1 MQETVFCKTCSL
13 HDGNLVRLAEEIRK
27 WMPHASVYVQM
38 NPKRIV
44 VCRCATATVI
54 NEGDVFSFIQIVSPT
69 TGNKHHDIVNHSE
82 KRDSVYVSIENN
94 QFFIETYVAK
104 TVGDTENMK
113 FRLTCL
119 FDPDLSMDFDD
130 YASLSNKLNE
140 YLWDEVSTRLMKV

>member
-1 MQETVFCKTCSL
+1 MQETIFCKTCSL
-13 HDGNLVRLAEEIRK
+13 HEGNLVRLAEEVRK

-44 VCRCATATVI
+44 VCRGAVATVI
-54 NEGDVFSFIQIVSPT
+54 NEGDVFSLVQQFPFGATI
-69 TGNKHHDIVNHSE
+69 HEIVNHSE
-82 KRDSVYVSIENN
+82 KRDNVYVSIENN
-94 QFFIETYVAK
+94 HFFIETFVAK

-140 YLWDEVSTRLMKV
+140 YLWDTVDLRLLKI